1 MQNNISNQRGLTTPS
16 QPKFSVFMSQEN
28 IKNLVQQSV
37 GKNAQRFTAAI
48 ISAVSTTPAL
58 QGERL

>member
-1 MQNNISNQRGLTTPS
+1 MQNNISNQRGLAPS

-48 ISAVSTTPAL
+48 ISAVSTTPAEAK
-58 QGERL
+58 GA